1 MRIQWIHNLLIGN
14 IIYLDSVTILNQFN
28 AITIDVDKSLCCYY
42 WNMVHCLYI
51 HKFWV
56 SELLLVVSSYLQ
68 QCAIAE
74 KELDS
79 MMCHVSLEHVTQF
92 VSLASSSKD
101 HKMFFFVPSH
111 YVCSISFF
119 FPTELRSW
127 NASKSH
133 EVAML
138 LYFCED
144 CCALPF
150 IANYVLLASY
160 WGTGFDSYVFISQL
174 HTKYH
179 LLV

>member
-1 MRIQWIHNLLIGN
+1 MWISHC
-14 IIYLDSVTILNQFN
+14 V
-28 AITIDVDKSLCCYY
+28 AITGTWYIVCTYTNFEWGNCYRLSLLTS
-42 WNMVHCLYI
+42 NSV
-51 HKFWV
+51 
-56 SELLLVVSSYLQ
+56 LLLKGSW
-68 QCAIAE
+68 
-74 KELDS
+74 DS

-101 HKMFFFVPSH
+101 HKMFFLSRHIMFVL
-111 YVCSISFF
+111 VSFF

-150 IANYVLLASY
+150 SANYVLLASY

-174 HTKYH
+174 HTMYH